1 MNKDNKVNFDEI
13 FDIFKKENDNIK
25 SFGKTLGK
33 GAYGEVRDAKLKNS
47 TKPMAAKLIMKKK
60 DDTGEIFYAKILRG
74 QNIVKV
80 NLTEEKEIE
89 GNKYELIIMEKSL
102 LNNLNVINKYYH
114 GHRILKLIFNRPFE
128 EYCGDNLLRYYTKQI
143 VDGLET
149 LERNYF
155 VHFDIKPENLLISL
169 GLEIKLSDFS
179 LLTKVK
185 EQKELAFPGGTQG
198 FSSPEYYLDKKF
210 SNEDARKQDYFA
222 LGSTLFYLK
231 YGTHMLKFHECNESS
246 SVNSD
251 IIKDILE
258 KKIAYIKSNQ
268 FSDQDFIDFISGLI
282 EYEPGD
288 RPTFEQI
295 YRNKWLNKN
304 NKILN
309 EIIYANN
316 IDVEKA
322 ILELQKSDFLIKK
335 EEESNKKKEKKF
347 KFKKWKMK

>member
-1 MNKDNKVNFDEI
+1 MNEINFDKI
-13 FDIFKKENDNIK
+13 FETFKKENNLIQ

-47 TKPMAAKLIMKKK
+47 SKTMAAKLIMKKK
-60 DDTGEIFYAKILRG
+60 KDEQGEIYYSQILRG
-74 QNIVKV
+74 QNLVKV

-89 GNKYELIIMEKSL
+89 GNIFDLIIMEKSL
-102 LNNLNVINKYYH
+102 LNNLEFINKYYH
-114 GHRILKLIFNRPFE
+114 NKILSKLIFNTPFKE
-128 EYCGDNLLRYYTKQI
+128 IFGNNLLRYYAKQI
-143 VDGLET
+143 VNGLET

-169 GLEIKLSDFS
+169 NLEVKLSDYS

-185 EQKELAFPGGTQG
+185 DQKELTLPGGTQG
-198 FSSPEYYLDKKF
+198 FSSPEYYSKKNF
-210 SNEDARKQDYFA
+210 SKEDARKQDYFA

-231 YGTHMLKFHECNESS
+231 YGTHMLKFNKCDESTS
-246 SVNSD
+246 TNSD

-258 KKIAYIKSNQ
+258 KKIAYIKCNQ
-268 FSDQDFIDFISGLI
+268 FTDQDFIDFISSLT
-282 EYEPGD
+282 EYEPED

-304 NKILN
+304 DKIIK
-309 EIIYANN
+309 EIIYSNSLD
-316 IDVEKA
+316 IEKA
-322 ILELQKSDFLIKK
+322 IMELPKSDFLIKK
-335 EEESNKKKEKKF
+335 EKESNKKKEKKF